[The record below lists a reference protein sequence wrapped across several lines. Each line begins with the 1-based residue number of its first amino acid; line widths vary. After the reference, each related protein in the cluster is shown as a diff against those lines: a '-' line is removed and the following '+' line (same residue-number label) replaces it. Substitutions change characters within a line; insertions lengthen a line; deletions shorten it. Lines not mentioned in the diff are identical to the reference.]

1 MPKLIFTQSEV
12 NDYLK
17 LKTNHF
23 FRDATINLSNSMAIH
38 ADGVFPALLLRE
50 RRPNEPLEVLRY
62 REKIWVPITKPTF
75 SKVYSSLQKIRRSRD
90 WAIKYN
96 DLEEFSKII
105 EEENIET
112 YCEKEFP
119 YFTSMTNWTFSIML
133 RKYLID
139 SNAVVLIMPIEFD
152 VPVTGYLRPF
162 PEIFD
167 SVHVIDFR
175 DEDYCVLQNPTP
187 ITYIN
192 EKGDEIEGKS
202 YYFVTTDSIF
212 RYDQIDGEANFKLV
226 TNYVHGLGFLPA
238 FKLGGILIDQ
248 AERQFLYES
257 RISGM
262 LPELD
267 EAVREYSDLQAAKV
281 LHIYPERWEFTNN
294 ECTTCKGTGRRKNP
308 LWTENCG
315 CEAAIECDH
324 CHGHGYVVAGPY
336 SKIMVKPSDSL
347 NPTSQIPTPPAGYIL
362 KDVEIIKIQQDGVD
376 AHIFKALSSI
386 NFEFLAKTPLNQSGI
401 AKEVDKDELN
411 NTVHSIAEDII
422 AAMDKIYKAIAYY
435 RYKSLYAFADID
447 KMLPDTTVPQVFDL
461 LSAQHLEDEL
471 VLSRKNQANPII
483 LNALEIDYA
492 SKRFNDQS
500 IRDMLTLT
508 LELDPLPN
516 QAEADKV
523 LMLQN
528 EGITKLTYIIS
539 SNIENFVQAAIE
551 EDETFV
557 EKDCAEQKAI
567 IEKMAQDQIDNVSA
581 AKAIVRNMFLS
592 NAGNGLTKGD
602 PALLNVPDSNNP
614 DKNMNNGN
622 NVLQPDYS
630 VNNSLGQRVSTTG
643 TGTPTGT
650 I

>member
-1 MPKLIFTQSEV
+1 MPKIIFTQAEV
-12 NDYLK
+12 NDYLQ

-23 FRDATINLSNSMAIH
+23 FRDTTIKLADDMAIH
-38 ADGVFPALLLRE
+38 ADGLFPLRLLRQ
-50 RRPNEPLEVLRY
+50 RRPNEPIEVLRY
-62 REKIWVPITKPTF
+62 REIIWTPITKPTF
-75 SKVYSSLQKIRRSRD
+75 SKIYSSLQKIRRSRD

-96 DLEEFSKII
+96 DLTEFSKII
-105 EEENIET
+105 EQENIET

-139 SNAVVLIMPIEFD
+139 PNAVVFIMPIEFD
-152 VPVTGYLRPF
+152 VEQTGYLQPF
-162 PEIFD
+162 PEIFN
-167 SVHVIDFR
+167 SAYVIDFR
-175 DEDYCVLQNPTP
+175 DDDYCVLENPTP
-187 ITYIN
+187 ITIRN
-192 EKGDEIEGKS
+192 AKGDEIQGKS
-202 YYFVTTDSIF
+202 YYFVTTQSIF
-212 RYDQIDGEANFKLV
+212 RYDQIDGESNFKLV
-226 TNYVHGLGFLPA
+226 TNYDHGLGFLPA
-238 FKLGGILIDQ
+238 FKLGGILINQ
-248 AERQFLYES
+248 ANRQFLYES
-257 RISGM
+257 RISGI

-294 ECTTCKGTGRRKNP
+294 ECTNCKGTGKRHNP
-308 LWTENCG
+308 LWTENCN
-315 CEAAIECDH
+315 CEVTIECDK

-336 SKIMVKPSDSL
+336 SKIMVKPTDSL
-347 NPTSQIPTPPAGYIL
+347 NPGGQIPTPPAGYIQ

-386 NFEFLAKTPLNQSGI
+386 NFEFLAKTPLNQSGV

-422 AAMDKIYKAIAYY
+422 AAMDKIYRAIAHY
-435 RYKSLYAFADID
+435 RYGGLYAADDID
-447 KMLPDTTVPQVFDL
+447 NMLPDTIVPQVFDL

-492 SKRFNDQS
+492 AKRFNDQD

-528 EGITKLTYIIS
+528 EGITKLIYIMS
-539 SNIENFVQAAIE
+539 SNIENFVQTAIE
-551 EDETFV
+551 EDEKFV
-557 EKDCAEQKAI
+557 EKTCAEQKAI
-567 IEKMAQDQIDNVSA
+567 IEKMAQDQIDKVSE
-581 AKAIVRNMFLS
+581 AKAIVRSAFLA
-592 NAGNGLTKGD
+592 NGGNGINGD
-602 PALLNVPDSNNP
+602 ASLLNVGDPLNKDNTL
-614 DKNMNNGN
+614 NNGN
-622 NVLQPDYS
+622 LLQSDYTA
-630 VNNSLGQRVSTTG
+630 NNALGQRISA
-643 TGTPTGT
+643 TGT
-650 I
+650 IATAGVAG